1 MPESRQLPNQD
12 AVQDAVPAYRMT
24 LPETTQEHL
33 PPQYKRTEVGIIPV
47 DWMVKFL
54 RKISLMKS
62 GESITSAKIDES
74 SPYPCY
80 GGNGLRGFTDKY
92 THDGDYVLIGRQGA
106 LCGNVVRVAGQ
117 FYASEHA
124 VVATPRDGVDV
135 DWLSFILDT
144 MQLNRISESSAQPGL
159 SVQKVLSLQSVVPPS
174 EDEQRAIATALS
186 DADALIE
193 SLDRLI
199 AKKRAIKQAAMQQLL
214 TGETRLEGFEGS
226 WKTKRLEEISTITIG
241 RTPNRDNPDLW
252 GEGYVWL
259 SIADLD
265 RKVVDRSKEHI
276 TDLAARGMRIVEE
289 GTLLMS
295 FKLSIGRVCFA
306 GCDLFTNEA
315 ICALTDLEAN
325 AEFLY
330 YALSRTDFSR
340 YGRQAVK
347 GYTLNRQSL
356 KAVEVNLPP
365 RDEQAA
371 IAATLRDMDTEIEAL
386 ASRRDKSRQIKQGM
400 MQELLTG
407 RTRLVAPQQEAVEEA
422 EA

>member
-1 MPESRQLPNQD
+1 L
-12 AVQDAVPAYRMT
+12 
-24 LPETTQEHL
+24 
-33 PPQYKRTEVGIIPV
+33 
-47 DWMVKFL
+47 
-54 RKISLMKS
+54 
-62 GESITSAKIDES
+62 
-74 SPYPCY
+74 
-80 GGNGLRGFTDKY
+80 
-92 THDGDYVLIGRQGA
+92 
-106 LCGNVVRVAGQ
+106 
-117 FYASEHA
+117 
-124 VVATPRDGVDV
+124 
-135 DWLSFILDT
+135 LS
-144 MQLNRISESSAQPGL
+144 
-159 SVQKVLSLQSVVPPS
+159 
-174 EDEQRAIATALS
+174 
-186 DADALIE
+186 
-193 SLDRLI
+193 
-199 AKKRAIKQAAMQQLL
+199 
-214 TGETRLEGFEGS
+214 
-226 WKTKRLEEISTITIG
+226 
-241 RTPNRDNPDLW
+241 
-252 GEGYVWL
+252 
-259 SIADLD
+259 
-265 RKVVDRSKEHI
+265 
-276 TDLAARGMRIVEE
+276 
-289 GTLLMS
+289 
-295 FKLSIGRVCFA
+295 